1 MVSEQCSI
9 VQALTFIKRKRREVE
24 IGNDLYYEV
33 LLQIQ
38 DGLFG
43 KNQKSIPNNS
53 LQLKETIKDEDDIE
67 LLAPTSLEKEILPT
81 IKNDEIDRIDWTN
94 EDNIEV
100 CVAQFIQNEKWAGSQ
115 IYKKSYDQHISKKKR
130 SFLFVKEAE
139 FLRTY
144 PICISGC
151 FVSKNQT

>member
-67 LLAPTSLEKEILPT
+67 LLAPTSLEEKEILPI
-81 IKNDEIDRIDWTN
+81 IKNDEIDRIDWKN
-94 EDNIEV
+94 EENV
-100 CVAQFIQNEKWAGSQ
+100 QVFVAQFIQNEKWEGSL
-115 IYKKSYDQHISKKKR
+115 ICKKFYDQRISKKKI
-130 SFLFVKEAE
+130 F
-139 FLRTY
+139 
-144 PICISGC
+144 PIC
-151 FVSKNQT
+151 